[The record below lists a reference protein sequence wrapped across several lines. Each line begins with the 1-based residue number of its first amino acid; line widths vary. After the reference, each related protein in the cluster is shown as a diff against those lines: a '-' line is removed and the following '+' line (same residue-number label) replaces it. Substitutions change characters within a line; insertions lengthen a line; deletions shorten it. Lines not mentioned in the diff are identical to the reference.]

1 MIIKSLKN
9 NIPLSQYIDKYKA
22 IIEENL
28 LRLLGPSEITPV
40 TLYQSMHYSLFAGG
54 KRIRSIL
61 CIASA
66 EAVGGAIGDV
76 IHIASAIEMIHT
88 YSLIHDDLPSMDND
102 DLRRGKPTNHK
113 VFGEATA
120 ILAGDALLTLAFTT
134 LSDISVLSNIP
145 PEKALHV
152 INEIALSSGH
162 YGMVGG
168 QQIDMESQGK
178 RIDISSL
185 EQMHMKK
192 TGALIRASVRSGGI
206 VGGAAPPRLLA
217 LTEYGENIGHAF
229 QIADDILDV
238 EGRIEDVG
246 KTLRKDLVQNKNT
259 YPAMIGLDES
269 KALEKSLIDRAI
281 EALNDFDESADP
293 LRMIAKYIVE
303 RKK

>member
-303 RKK
+303 RKR

>member
-76 IHIASAIEMIHT
+76 IHVASAIEMIHT
-88 YSLIHDDLPSMDND
+88 YPLIHDDLPSMDND

-120 ILAGDALLTLAFTT
+120 ILAGDALLTTAFSI
-134 LSDISVLSNIP
+134 LSDPLLLKGISP
-145 PEKALHV
+145 DRV
-152 INEIALSSGH
+152 IEIIHEIAL
-162 YGMVGG
+162 
-168 QQIDMESQGK
+168 
-178 RIDISSL
+178 
-185 EQMHMKK
+185 
-192 TGALIRASVRSGGI
+192 GAGS
-206 VGGAAPPRLLA
+206 
-217 LTEYGENIGHAF
+217 Y
-229 QIADDILDV
+229 
-238 EGRIEDVG
+238 
-246 KTLRKDLVQNKNT
+246 
-259 YPAMIGLDES
+259 
-269 KALEKSLIDRAI
+269 
-281 EALNDFDESADP
+281 
-293 LRMIAKYIVE
+293 
-303 RKK
+303 

>member
-1 MIIKSLKN
+1 MIKSLKN

-28 LRLLGPSEITPV
+28 LRLLGPSVISPF

-66 EAVGGAIGDV
+66 ETVGGAIDDA
-76 IHIASAIEMIHT
+76 IHVASSIEMIHT

-134 LSDISVLSNIP
+134 LSDISMLRNVP
-145 PEKALHV
+145 PEKALNV
-152 INEIALSSGH
+152 INEIALASGH

-168 QQIDMESQGK
+168 QQLDMESQGK

-185 EQMHMKK
+185 EEMHRKK
-192 TGALIRASVRSGGI
+192 TGALIRASVRAGGI
-206 VGGAAPPRLLA
+206 IGGATNLQLLA

-238 EGRIEDVG
+238 EGSIKDVG

-259 YPAMIGLDES
+259 YPAMIGLVES
-269 KALEKSLIDRAI
+269 KALEKRLIDKAI
-281 EALNDFDESADP
+281 EALDKLDERADP

-303 RKK
+303 RKN